1 MRRSILIVMLDVM
14 VLSVLALTARQ
25 RAGGGTIANIPLPTS
40 GISRIVEEGLRNEA
54 SFRDEIARLEA
65 QLKESA
71 EIAKKAL
78 DQAAL
83 AEAKAGRESE
93 ESDEVLAKLREME
106 LAAERARADAALA
119 KREAEL
125 VNEQAALAKERMH
138 ELEVRE
144 ADAKARAHELALR
157 ELEAKARTDAAL
169 ARVAVA
175 ENKALEAELLAQEAE
190 RSAGDKDSE
199 VLALQQEM
207 HAARALQLL
216 AEERA
221 DALSATLS
229 GQEAE
234 LTAARNAEATAR
246 ATAQVALAERQ
257 RLEVK
262 TEKVAEELVQA
273 RESMA
278 TLQEREKGDAEKIAQ
293 FQEEKRAAVEE
304 EAKSVWVQR
313 DEALRRVMISYTEY
327 NSANGQSFRTDKQL
341 AMPLVK
347 LDQFLLVPAEFKAL
361 GLKRS
366 FFGGLSERVTDV
378 SGVVAPMVGAA
389 KPGMLNAV
397 IVPAAEP
404 QICLVHSIGEATGA
418 LEPITMQGVKEQRL
432 QSALLFSPKD
442 ENEYGQVEIS
452 PVIGR
457 DYLNVRAQSGKKP
470 KTGDYLL
477 TERGEFI
484 GVMVKSD
491 ICSVM
496 PAKLT
501 SSPKPIIIPL
511 KARGKHELYLSNF
524 VRTLNIAR
532 DRLDAHL
539 DVRNL

>member
-25 RAGGGTIANIPLPTS
+25 RAGGGTIANIPVPTS
-40 GISRIVEEGLRNEA
+40 GISRMVEEGLRNEA
-54 SFRDEIARLEA
+54 SFRDEISRLET
-65 QLKESA
+65 QLKEASA
-71 EIAKKAL
+71 IAQKAL

-93 ESDEVLAKLREME
+93 ESDEVLEKLRAME
-106 LAAERARADAALA
+106 LAAERARADATLA

-125 VNEQAALAKERMH
+125 VNEQAALAKERTR
-138 ELEVRE
+138 ELELRE
-144 ADAKARAHELALR
+144 AEAKARAHELALR

-169 ARVAVA
+169 ARLELA
-175 ENKALEAELLAQEAE
+175 EDKALEAELLAQEAE

-207 HAARALQLL
+207 MAIRAAQLL

-221 DALSATLS
+221 EALSVTLS

-234 LTAARNAEATAR
+234 LSEARTDAASAR
-246 ATAQVALAERQ
+246 ATAQVAMAERE
-257 RLEVK
+257 RMVVK
-262 TEKVAEELVQA
+262 TEQVAEQLVQT
-273 RESMA
+273 RETMA
-278 TLQEREKGDAEKIAQ
+278 TLQERKKGDAEKIAQ

-304 EAKSVWVQR
+304 ESKSVWVQR
-313 DEALRRVMISYTEY
+313 EEALRRVQISYTEY
-327 NSANGQSFRTDKQL
+327 NSANGQSFRTSKEL
-341 AMPLVK
+341 VMPLVK
-347 LDQFLLVPAEFKAL
+347 LDQFLLVPAEFKEL

-366 FFGGLSERVTDV
+366 FFGGLSESITDV
-378 SGVVAPMVGAA
+378 KGVLSPMVGEA
-389 KPGMLNAV
+389 KPGTLNAV

-404 QICLVHSIGEATGA
+404 QVCLVHSVGEATGA
-418 LEPITMQGVKEQRL
+418 LVPVTMQGLKEQRL
-432 QSALLFSPKD
+432 QTALLFSPDD
-442 ENEYGQVEIS
+442 EEEYGQVDIS
-452 PVIGR
+452 PVLGR
-457 DYLNVRAQSGKKP
+457 DYLNVRAQKGKKP

-491 ICSVM
+491 ICSVL
-496 PAKLT
+496 PGKLT
-501 SSPKPIIIPL
+501 GSPKPVIIPL
-511 KARGKHELYLSNF
+511 RKRGKNELYLNDF
-524 VRTLNIAR
+524 VRTLNVAR